1 MPNDLEIREGINEA
15 GEGEV
20 TIDHQEIILAI
31 YITFGECMRHF
42 LSLEDEPIIVHYC
55 GPTLVSPHETNNV
68 KAAPVFVKQKIDALS
83 IYSDLVK
90 KNIRV
95 GNSMTNLLDIV
106 SVNRNIGNTPTP
118 INVYK
123 PLANKYIKGG
133 SILIKDQFGET
144 IAFSKEAYTA
154 LEIVIRKRIVA

>member
-1 MPNDLEIREGINEA
+1 M
-15 GEGEV
+15 
-20 TIDHQEIILAI
+20 
-31 YITFGECMRHF
+31 
-42 LSLEDEPIIVHYC
+42 
-55 GPTLVSPHETNNV
+55 
-68 KAAPVFVKQKIDALS
+68 
-83 IYSDLVK
+83 K

-106 SVNRNIGNTPTP
+106 SVNQDIGNSPTP

-123 PLANKYIKGG
+123 HLANKYIEGG

-154 LEIVIRKRIVA
+154 LEIVIRKRILA